1 MIKAVLFDFTQTL
14 VDSADGFRAAEKQA
28 QDRIFRDL
36 SLTSRE
42 EFLSNYRKIRK
53 EFHSRSNFSRKAMW
67 QEVYWYYCHES
78 DLQSL
83 EKWEHDYWQKVKSET
98 NLFPETEQVLEKL
111 ASKYRLALVTNIQ
124 APGQHLVSNFPELE
138 KFFEVIVIAGESA
151 VPAKPDSTPFL
162 SCLENLGVTAAEA
175 VHVGDDWRID
185 ICGARDAGIQPIWLQ
200 HHLVRRKW
208 PAVQT
213 SVPVI
218 TSLDRLLEL
227 KSILT

>member
-1 MIKAVLFDFTQTL
+1 M
-14 VDSADGFRAAEKQA
+14 
-28 QDRIFRDL
+28 
-36 SLTSRE
+36 
-42 EFLSNYRKIRK
+42 
-53 EFHSRSNFSRKAMW
+53 
-67 QEVYWYYCHES
+67 
-78 DLQSL
+78 
-83 EKWEHDYWQKVKSET
+83 
-98 NLFPETEQVLEKL
+98 EKL

-124 APGQHLVSNFPELE
+124 APGQHLVSGFPELE
-138 KFFEVIVIAGESA
+138 NFFEVIVIAGESA